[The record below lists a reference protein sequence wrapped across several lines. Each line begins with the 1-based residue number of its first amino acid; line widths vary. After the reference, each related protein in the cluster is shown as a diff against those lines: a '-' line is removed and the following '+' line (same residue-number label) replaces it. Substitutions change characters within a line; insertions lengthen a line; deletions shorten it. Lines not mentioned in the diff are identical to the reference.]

1 MKNRPQGRFFHLEAS
16 SPSTVVGGAATRKDS
31 SDQWPRS
38 ICRQRSLQNGRQRL
52 SGANRLS
59 PPQVGQGTMRGAGVA
74 GMNRS
79 VMTVRL
85 SGTQGEFEGGVNGC
99 RFQAPVL
106 VLAHQ

>member
-1 MKNRPQGRFFHLEAS
+1 MKNRPGGRVFPFDTAS
-16 SPSTVVGGAATRKDS
+16 SSTIAGGSATREAAS
-31 SDQWPRS
+31 GQWPRS

-79 VMTVRL
+79 GMTVRL